1 MSHAVIANGNPDIAP
16 ALEAPQGQSSN
27 LEDPYSLRNYIYGTA
42 AVTMAL
48 STLAVALR
56 VYVKVRVLHRAQFEE
71 YILILSLIA
80 FYFFSAFMIY
90 AVHLGQGTHQWN
102 VSVTNFQAV
111 VKWANII
118 EIIYCPTILG
128 AKVAMLLQLKR
139 IFLGVTRGKLFWLHE
154 VLLWTNIPCYLAIMF
169 SFAFAC
175 VPREKLWHP
184 ELPGRCI
191 SVNSLLIVSS
201 VLNVISDITILLLP
215 LVVIIRL
222 RLPARTKMI
231 LAAVFGTGILGC
243 IASIFRLVY
252 GVLLTRTHDFTWG
265 IAPIGLWAL
274 AEICSAIL
282 SGAIPMLPGFVK
294 FVRDRNASSNNRDGS
309 SGNNM
314 STLTRRAKRS
324 RNTNGNANANTT
336 ASGEAPIITI
346 SERHDDDD
354 KGMQEHY
361 YEMGAMDDAH
371 VSVSA
376 LIDHDNGH
384 GQVTGDGIMRTVHI
398 QTEYAK
404 A

>member
-1 MSHAVIANGNPDIAP
+1 MSHAVIASGNPDTVP
-16 ALEAPQGQSSN
+16 ALQAPEGQVSN
-27 LEDPYSLRNYIYGTA
+27 LDNPYSLKNYIYGTA
-42 AVTMAL
+42 AVTMTL
-48 STLAVALR
+48 STLAVFLR
-56 VYVKVRVLHRAQFEE
+56 VYVKVRVLHRAQIEE
-71 YILILSLIA
+71 YVLILSLIA

-102 VSVTNFQAV
+102 VSVSNFQAV

-118 EIIYCPTILG
+118 EIVYCPTILG

-139 IFLGVTRGKLFWLHE
+139 IFLGATRGKLYWLHE

-169 SFAFAC
+169 SFAFGC
-175 VPREKLWHP
+175 VPREKLWNP

-191 SVNSLLIVSS
+191 SVNGLLIGSS
-201 VLNVISDITILLLP
+201 VLNVVSDVTILLLP

-222 RLPARTKMI
+222 QLPARSKMI

-252 GVLLTRTHDFTWG
+252 GILLTRTHDFTYG

-274 AEICSAIL
+274 GEICASIL

-294 FVRDRNASSNNRDGS
+294 FVRDRNASSNRDGS
-309 SGNNM
+309 SGINA
-314 STLTRRAKRS
+314 SSSRRAKKS
-324 RNTNGNANANTT
+324 RNTNTKTT
-336 ASGEAPIITI
+336 ESATKIITLPG
-346 SERHDDDD
+346 ENDG
-354 KGMQEHY
+354 KGMHDHY
-361 YEMGAMDDAH
+361 YEMGVMDAAH

-376 LIDHDNGH
+376 LIDHEG
-384 GQVTGDGIMRTVHI
+384 GEREREAGDGNGIMRTVHI
-398 QTEYAK
+398 RTEYVK